1 MFIKNRCGEVMRKE
15 TIYTANTS
23 SSQPGSSSSGV
34 SGKSQGG
41 LKQPFRIIIIGYMGS
56 GKTTVGKALARKTG
70 IPFYDLD
77 WYIENRMHKTVK
89 QLFDLHGEEGFRI
102 IERNM
107 LHEVGEFENVII
119 SCGGGTPCFFD
130 NIEYINKQAET
141 VYLKCTP
148 EVLYKHLKMGKTVR
162 PLLLNKTPEEV
173 KRLINEQLKQREV
186 YYAQAKHTIDVT
198 LMDSYDKINI
208 TVAKLQE
215 AIGMDR

>member
-1 MFIKNRCGEVMRKE
+1 MKKE
-15 TIYTANTS
+15 NPYTANTPP
-23 SSQPGSSSSGV
+23 SQPGSPSSGV
-34 SGKSQGG
+34 PGRSPGG
-41 LKQPFRIIIIGYMGS
+41 LNRPFRIIIIGYMGS
-56 GKTTVGKALARKTG
+56 GKTTVGRALARKTNM
-70 IPFYDLD
+70 PFYDLD
-77 WYIENRMHKTVK
+77 WYIENRMRKTVK
-89 QLFDLHGEEGFRI
+89 QLFDEHGEKGFRI

-148 EVLYKHLKMGKTVR
+148 EILYKHLKMGKTVR

-173 KRLINEQLKQREV
+173 KRLINGQLKQREA

-208 TVAKLQE
+208 TVTKLQE